1 MAGCC
6 SLHARS
12 TGRCFSRFARRYRR
26 RFERRGLESSQRH
39 LVAGLDRVGAQG
51 ASLLEI
57 GAGVGYLHQMLL
69 ERGADSAVGIDLASE
84 MVAQAE
90 DRARAHG
97 LAARTRYLCGDF
109 LELADAIAEA
119 DVTILDKVICCYPDA
134 DGLVHA
140 SLARTRRVYA
150 LTYPR
155 DRGFVRFAVAAASLA
170 LRLVR
175 SDFRPYVHD
184 PDRVVQWITGAGFV
198 KRYENRTP
206 VWLTQVFERTGP
218 AAVG

>member
-26 RFERRGLESSQRH
+26 RFERRGLEPSQRH

-69 ERGADSAVGIDLASE
+69 ERGADSAVGIDLAPE

-109 LELADAIAEA
+109 LELADAVAEA

-155 DRGFVRFAVAAASLA
+155 DRGFVRFAVTAASLA

-206 VWLTQVFERTGP
+206 VWLTQVFERVVP